1 MRLDSEWIQS
11 VSQSVSQSVIGLGVA
26 TPLHHGSPCL
36 HQHRFVLCQ
45 TRCLRLT
52 QRMPPFNT
60 QRECSTVVYRLTTP
74 LYIMLI
80 AQLWYCTVTLWLE
93 LGVGSKLVCWRGS
106 SNCIDCKISLQYSLR
121 RKGLLQF
128 TSVSVSR
135 NHSSDIILV
144 MNTSSLSKFRDE
156 PFPFP
161 VLCYSAFSASSSS
174 WPFLWIVPDPI

>member
-1 MRLDSEWIQS
+1 MNGFSQS
-11 VSQSVSQSVIGLGVA
+11 VSQSVSYWTWGCHPSAPRV
-26 TPLHHGSPCL
+26 PLFTS
-36 HQHRFVLCQ
+36 
-45 TRCLRLT
+45 T
-52 QRMPPFNT
+52 QVRALSDIMPPFNT
-60 QRECSTVVYRLTTP
+60 EKMPPFNTHRECSTMVYRLTTP

-144 MNTSSLSKFRDE
+144 MNTSSLSKLRDK
-156 PFPFP
+156 PFSFLI
-161 VLCYSAFSASSSS
+161 LCYVAFSASSSS
-174 WPFLWIVPDPI
+174 WPFLWIVPNPI

>member
-1 MRLDSEWIQS
+1 MNGFSQS
-11 VSQSVSQSVIGLGVA
+11 VSQSVSYWTWGCHPSAPRV
-26 TPLHHGSPCL
+26 PLFTS
-36 HQHRFVLCQ
+36 
-45 TRCLRLT
+45 T
-52 QRMPPFNT
+52 QVRAPSDIMPPFNTEKMPPFNT

-121 RKGLLQF
+121 RKGSLQF

-135 NHSSDIILV
+135 NHSSDIILF
-144 MNTSSLSKFRDE
+144 MNTSSLSKLFLI
-156 PFPFP
+156 
-161 VLCYSAFSASSSS
+161 LCYAAFSASSSS
-174 WPFLWIVPDPI
+174 WPFLWIVPNPI